1 MNKVTSYFSASYAE
15 LKKVIWPSR
24 KTALVLTAT
33 VIVGALAV
41 GIYLTILG
49 YGFQTILQKLIF
61 KS

>member
-1 MNKVTSYFSASYAE
+1 MNYFSASYAE

-24 KTALVLTAT
+24 KTGLILTA
-33 VIVGALAV
+33 IVVVSALAV

-49 YGFQTILQKLIF
+49 YGFQTILQKLLF